1 MSKLYVKPA
10 KLENYAV
17 SQDTVGNK
25 ASELGGVTS
34 ELEKNG
40 WLYQGVVSGYANT
53 AYGGGH
59 EARQKAC
66 DAIAGAA
73 HSLRDKLRAAKKTY
87 EGADAQLADTANKQM
102 LDK

>member
-1 MSKLYVKPA
+1 MSLFVKPA

-17 SQDTVGNK
+17 AQDNAGKK
-25 ASELGGVTS
+25 AAEWGGVTAN
-34 ELEKNG
+34 LEKDG

-53 AYGGGH
+53 AYGGAH
-59 EARQKAC
+59 DARKKAC

-73 HSLRDKLRAAKKTY
+73 NSLRDKLRAAKKTY
-87 EGADAQLADTANKQM
+87 EGTDAQLADNINKQM